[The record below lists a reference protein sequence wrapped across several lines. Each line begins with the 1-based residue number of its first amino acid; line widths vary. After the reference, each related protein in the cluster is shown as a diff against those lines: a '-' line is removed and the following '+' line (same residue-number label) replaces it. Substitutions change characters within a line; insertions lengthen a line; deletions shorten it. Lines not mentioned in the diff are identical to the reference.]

1 MEKQHNSS
9 LLNELNDMQREAVM
23 YNDGPSLVIAGAGS
37 GKTRVLTYK
46 IAYLLE
52 QGMKPWNILALTFT
66 NKAAREMKDRVAN
79 LINYDSARQ
88 LFMGTFHSVFARILR
103 IEAEHI
109 GFGRDFTIYDEAD
122 SRSLLKNI
130 IKGMALDDKLYKP
143 AAIHSRISMAKN
155 NLVTAEAY
163 AADRDAIQRDLK
175 SNIGALWQ
183 IFQTYQARC
192 RQANAMDFDD
202 LLLNTFLLFRDNEE
216 VKNKYARAFE
226 YILVDEYQ
234 DTNFAQVSILN
245 QISSHQG
252 KICVVGD
259 DYQSIYSF
267 RGANIDNILS
277 FREQHS
283 QAKLFKLERNYRS
296 TRKIVEAANSLM
308 KHNRRQIP
316 KDVYSENDDG
326 ERVVYKPCYSD
337 KEEAAVVASQ
347 IERIRQTE
355 GGTYADFAILYRTN
369 AQSRTFEEEFRRRDI
384 PYRIYGGLS
393 FYQRKE
399 IKDAIAYFR
408 LIINP
413 HDEEAIRRVI
423 NYPARGIGAATIAK
437 IASMAMEN
445 QTSFWDAIA
454 HPEVIGLSGAIV
466 AKLTAFRDMINEFIA
481 CKDEEDAFTLA
492 RKIIFGTGMEADIKQ
507 GREQE
512 DIARQENLEALMAAL
527 QEFVE
532 TATEEGRTSQIYLEN
547 YLQEVALYSDLDKK
561 DDNEPRVTLMTI
573 HAAKGLEFP
582 TVFVVGLEE
591 NLFPSIMA
599 THSMNQLE
607 EERRLLYV
615 AITRA
620 ERHCFLTNAKNRYQY
635 GKSQFCTPSRF
646 LRDIAPEFID
656 GEVEVNSFAEQVEW
670 GGYGQSRSF
679 GRWQNANPVGSQF
692 KADPRPKITSPSE
705 PETPIDP
712 LSPRTRARLAAERS
726 SSFRRISSSDG
737 GSSYQSAASSKNN
750 IPRTDG
756 LAVGKRI
763 EHQRFGVGIVETLE
777 GIGENAR
784 ATIDFRN
791 VGRKTL
797 LLKFAK
803 FRIL

>member
-103 IEAEHI
+103 IEAGHI

-512 DIARQENLEALMAAL
+512 DIARQENLESLMAAL

-635 GKSQFCTPSRF
+635 GKPQFCTPSRF

-656 GEVEVNSFAEQVEW
+656 GEVEVNSFADQVEW

-679 GRWQNANPVGSQF
+679 SRWQNANPVGSQF

-705 PETPIDP
+705 SETPIDP

>member
-1 MEKQHNSS
+1 MKKQHNSS

-163 AADRDAIQRDLK
+163 AADRDAVQRDLK

-492 RKIIFGTGMEADIKQ
+492 RKIIFSTGMEADIKQ

-512 DIARQENLEALMAAL
+512 DIARQENLESLMAAL

-635 GKSQFCTPSRF
+635 GKPQFCTPSRF

-656 GEVEVNSFAEQVEW
+656 GEVEVNSFADQVEW

-679 GRWQNANPVGSQF
+679 SRWQNANPVGSQF

>member
-103 IEAEHI
+103 IEAGHI

-245 QISSHQG
+245 QISLHQG

-492 RKIIFGTGMEADIKQ
+492 RKIIFSTGMEADIKQ

-635 GKSQFCTPSRF
+635 GKPQFCTPSRF

-656 GEVEVNSFAEQVEW
+656 GEVEVNSFADQVEW
-670 GGYGQSRSF
+670 GGYGQSRSL

-692 KADPRPKITSPSE
+692 KADPRLKITSPSE

-712 LSPRTRARLAAERS
+712 LSPRTRSRLAAERS

-737 GSSYQSAASSKNN
+737 GSSYQSATSSKNN
-750 IPRTDG
+750 IPCTDG

>member
-326 ERVVYKPCYSD
+326 ERVIYKPCYSD

-492 RKIIFGTGMEADIKQ
+492 RKIIFSTGMEADIKQ

-635 GKSQFCTPSRF
+635 GKPQFCTPSRF

-656 GEVEVNSFAEQVEW
+656 GEVEVNSFADQVEW

-679 GRWQNANPVGSQF
+679 SRWQNANPVGSQF

-712 LSPRTRARLAAERS
+712 LSSRTRARLAAERS